1 MTYNDLA
8 QIILKMTVAER
19 DQEVLIANPDDD
31 TNQNIYSNIEMDT
44 RADGFHV
51 LFAQS
56 YESIC
61 KEEQEKQEAAAKAVA
76 DAREKLDWSALNARW
91 K

>member
-8 QIILKMTVAER
+8 RIISKMSFAER
-19 DQEVLIANPDDD
+19 DEEVFIANPDDD
-31 TNQNIYSNIEMDT
+31 TNQDVYSNIEMDT
-44 RADGFHV
+44 RDDGFHV

-56 YESIC
+56 YNSIC
-61 KEEQEKQEAAAKAVA
+61 KEEQEKKEAAAIAVA
-76 DAREKLDWSALNARW
+76 DARAALDWNALNARW